1 MTIEVWLILALVVS
15 LTINIVLAWFS
26 REQSKRLS
34 HISENI
40 FDLIHMIKTFREHL
54 KNVYSLEAFY
64 GDETL
69 EALMLHTKS
78 LMDIL
83 DDEYSDVIDIFEPP
97 EILSEEIE
105 ENEEKEK
112 EFIQSEKNVFYAGTR
127 NSNS

>member
-1 MTIEVWLILALVVS
+1 MTIEIWLTLALVTS

-40 FDLIHMIKTFREHL
+40 FDLIHMIKTFRGHL

-105 ENEEKEK
+105 ENEEKE
-112 EFIQSEKNVFYAGTR
+112 FIQSEENVFYAGTR